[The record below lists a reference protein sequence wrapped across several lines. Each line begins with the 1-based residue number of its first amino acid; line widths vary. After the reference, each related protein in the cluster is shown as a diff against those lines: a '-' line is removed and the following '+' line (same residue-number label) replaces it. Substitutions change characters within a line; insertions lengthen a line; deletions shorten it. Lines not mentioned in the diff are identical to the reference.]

1 MIRRRSRREE
11 QAEPA
16 GQDSFMDVVA
26 NLVGILLIVVM
37 LVGLRTKDV
46 LVERE
51 RQAALAEVEQE
62 PAAAASVASLP
73 AVESVA
79 EATPAP
85 QQALQ
90 EADAVERTADDIERE
105 MRELARQIALESQ
118 TAEIRRAERTQV
130 QMLLAS
136 AKVELQSRSEKLDA
150 SHRESLDLVAKVHEA
165 NAKIVDLSRAR
176 ATLENESE
184 RPVPLPHVP
193 TPMAQTVFGR
203 ELHFRLKD
211 DRLLYVPWDG
221 MVEEL
226 KADAEKNA
234 WKLRDSPRIEERIGP
249 YEGFRME
256 YALVR
261 RAHVRESA
269 GGVATMQSI
278 ELEWFQVEPMQEP
291 AGEPI
296 EVALSPAS
304 DFSRRLGAVSPKAY
318 TVTLWVYPDS
328 FDRFREIRE
337 ALMQRG
343 FLTASRPMPADQKI
357 GGSPTGSRSV
367 TQ

>member
-1 MIRRRSRREE
+1 
-11 QAEPA
+11 
-16 GQDSFMDVVA
+16 MDIVA

-51 RQAALAEVEQE
+51 RQAALAEAKEDA
-62 PAAAASVASLP
+62 PA
-73 AVESVA
+73 
-79 EATPAP
+79 ATPADASASTDIAAAP
-85 QQALQ
+85 EAALE
-90 EADAVERTADDIERE
+90 EAAAIERTADDIERE
-105 MRELARQIALESQ
+105 MQELARQIKLESR
-118 TAEIRRAERTQV
+118 TVEIRRAERTQV
-130 QMLLAS
+130 QMILAS
-136 AKVELQSRSEKLDA
+136 AKVELDSRAQKLDE
-150 SHRESLDLVAKVHEA
+150 HRRESLDLVAKVHEA
-165 NAKIVDLSRAR
+165 NAKIVDLSQAR
-176 ATLENESE
+176 ATIESQVD

-211 DRLLYVPWDG
+211 DRLLYVPWDA

-249 YEGFRME
+249 FEGYRME
-256 YALVR
+256 YALIR
-261 RAHVRESA
+261 KAHVREHA

-278 ELEWFQVEPMQEP
+278 ELESFTVEPIEEP

-296 EVALSPAS
+296 EVALGPGSE
-304 DFSRRLGAVSPKAY
+304 FSRRLSQVSPKAY

-328 FDRFREIRE
+328 FGRFREIRE

-357 GGSPTGSRSV
+357 GGSPSGSRSM

>member
-1 MIRRRSRREE
+1 
-11 QAEPA
+11 
-16 GQDSFMDVVA
+16 MDVVA

-51 RQAALAEVEQE
+51 RQAALAESKEDALAVVPPAPTASSPEF
-62 PAAAASVASLP
+62 PAAP
-73 AVESVA
+73 
-79 EATPAP
+79 EA
-85 QQALQ
+85 ALQ
-90 EADAVERTADDIERE
+90 EAAAIERTADDIERE
-105 MRELARQIALESQ
+105 MQELARQIKLESR
-118 TAEIRRAERTQV
+118 TVEILRAERTQV
-130 QMLLAS
+130 QMILAS
-136 AKVELQSRSEKLDA
+136 AKVELDSQAQKLDE
-150 SHRESLDLVAKVHEA
+150 SRRESLDLVAKVHEA

-176 ATLENESE
+176 STIESQVD

-211 DRLLYVPWDG
+211 DRLLYVPWDA

-226 KADAEKNA
+226 KLDAEKNA

-249 YEGFRME
+249 FEGYRME

-261 RAHVRESA
+261 KAHVREHA

-278 ELEWFQVEPMQEP
+278 ELESFTVEPIEEP

-296 EVALSPAS
+296 EVALAPGS
-304 DFSRRLGAVSPKAY
+304 DFSRRLSQVSPQAY

-328 FDRFREIRE
+328 FRRFREIRE

-357 GGSPTGSRSV
+357 GGSPSGSRSM

>member
-1 MIRRRSRREE
+1 MRRRTQTSEGDL
-11 QAEPA
+11 P

-37 LVGLRTKDV
+37 LVGFRTRDV

-51 RQAALAEVEQE
+51 RQAALAEAKEELPDPTPVAAYDPE
-62 PAAAASVASLP
+62 PVAAAPEV
-73 AVESVA
+73 
-79 EATPAP
+79 
-85 QQALQ
+85 ALQ
-90 EADAVERTADDIERE
+90 EAAAIERTADDIERE
-105 MRELARQIALESQ
+105 MQELARQIKLEGQ
-118 TAEIRRAERTQV
+118 MAELKRAERTQV
-130 QMLLAS
+130 QMILAS
-136 AKVELQSRSEKLDA
+136 AKVELDSRTQKLDQSR
-150 SHRESLDLVAKVHEA
+150 RESLDLVAKVHEA

-176 ATLENESE
+176 STVESQVD

-211 DRLLYVPWDG
+211 DRLLYVPWDA

-226 KADAEKNA
+226 KLDAEKSA

-249 YEGFRME
+249 FEGYRME

-261 RAHVRESA
+261 KAHVRESA
-269 GGVATMQSI
+269 AGVATMQSI
-278 ELEWFQVEPMQEP
+278 ELESFTVEPIQEP

-296 EVALSPAS
+296 EVALAPGS
-304 DFSRRLGAVSPKAY
+304 DFSRRLGQVSPKAY

-328 FDRFREIRE
+328 FRRFREIRE

-357 GGSPTGSRSV
+357 GGSPSGSRSM

>member
-1 MIRRRSRREE
+1 
-11 QAEPA
+11 
-16 GQDSFMDVVA
+16 MDVVA

-51 RQAALAEVEQE
+51 RQAALAEAKEDA
-62 PAAAASVASLP
+62 PAAPPASTAPTSEVAAAP
-73 AVESVA
+73 
-79 EATPAP
+79 EA
-85 QQALQ
+85 ALQ
-90 EADAVERTADDIERE
+90 EAAAIERTADDIERE
-105 MRELARQIALESQ
+105 MQELARQIKLESQ
-118 TAEIRRAERTQV
+118 TVELRRAERTQV
-130 QMLLAS
+130 QMILAS
-136 AKVELQSRSEKLDA
+136 AKVEIDSRAQKLDA
-150 SHRESLDLVAKVHEA
+150 ARRESLDLVAKVHEA

-176 ATLENESE
+176 SSVESQVD

-211 DRLLYVPWDG
+211 DRLLYVPWDA

-226 KADAEKNA
+226 KIDAEKNA

-249 YEGFRME
+249 FEGYRME

-261 RAHVRESA
+261 KAHVREHA

-278 ELEWFQVEPMQEP
+278 ELESFTVEPIEEP

-296 EVALSPAS
+296 EVALSPES
-304 DFSRRLGAVSPKAY
+304 DFSRRLGQVSPKAY

-328 FDRFREIRE
+328 FRRFREIRE
-337 ALMQRG
+337 ALMQKG

-357 GGSPTGSRSV
+357 GGSPSGSRSM